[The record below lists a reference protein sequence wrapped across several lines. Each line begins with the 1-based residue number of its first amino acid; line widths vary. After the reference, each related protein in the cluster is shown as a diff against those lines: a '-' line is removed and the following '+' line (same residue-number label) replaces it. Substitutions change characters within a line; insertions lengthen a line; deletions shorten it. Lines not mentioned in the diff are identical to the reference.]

1 MGTNK
6 SLDEHKV
13 IEHLLYDAQM
23 SWGKNLDTFQPKY
36 TAKYTQLKECP
47 LNARA
52 RKLTCNKIAKRV
64 RDEGVGFLTKVLPR
78 LGKLLDQTLAGAI
91 RMTRDLHGFDTMPD
105 SELPRFLGEFFMHIL
120 QPTGE
125 VLPNPDIQCVSVVR
139 QVLYSFYK
147 YELPY
152 TETQTEQVINSFKE
166 TENDLIHIDAALNSL
181 RAVLDD
187 HNRNRRRSICHEDLK
202 DPHWHTI
209 ELNQLRVIREARIIL
224 SELFKSF
231 DPYDIVPR
239 HGPGVVST
247 KEKLSAKYM
256 WRNVSDRITAVYP
269 FDAYFCASLGHVC
282 DSAHSFN
289 TVTETDHSAQV
300 LLVPKDS
307 RGPRLISCEP
317 VDFQW
322 IQQGLRQAIY
332 SLVEHHP
339 LTRYNVHFTN
349 QQPNQFG
356 ALLGSMPDW
365 RCKYSTLD
373 LKEASDRVSVSLVH
387 LLFPDH
393 LHRFLDAS
401 RSAST
406 VLPSG
411 EKLTL
416 RKYAP
421 MGSALCFP
429 IMALTIWVILT
440 ASAPDADTRESIL
453 VYGDDVIVPTAF
465 AESAMNIL
473 EVFGLKINRTK
484 SCLQGSFRESCG
496 VDAFKGINVT
506 PVRFRTVW
514 NESPRPD
521 VYTSWIAYAN
531 QLWDKRCYSTYN
543 YVVEKLVQIYGPIPG
558 EDMHLACPSLRSS
571 SARKEDFKRR
581 TDHNLQKVVYR
592 VRVESSPSVTQ
603 VIPGWNMLLRYFVES
618 QNPIQLRPD
627 EYRKDVSSFTAG
639 HAFAVSQYTKRH
651 SSILGWRWR

>member
-1 MGTNK
+1 MDTNK
-6 SLDEHKV
+6 SLDNHKV
-13 IEHLLYDAQM
+13 IEHLLYDAHV
-23 SWGKNLDTFQPKY
+23 SWSSYF
-36 TAKYTQLKECP
+36 
-47 LNARA
+47 NARA
-52 RKLTCNKIAKRV
+52 LRLTCNKLNKRV
-64 RDEGVGFLTKVLPR
+64 REEGVGFLTKTLPR
-78 LGKLLDQTLAGAI
+78 LGKCLDQALAGTHKLTKAV
-91 RMTRDLHGFDTMPD
+91 HGFDTMDD
-105 SELPRFLGEFFMHIL
+105 SELPRFLGEFFSRVF

-125 VLPNPDIQCVSVVR
+125 VLPIPDTQCVSVLR

-152 TETQTEQVINSFKE
+152 TETQTEQVIHSFKQ
-166 TENDLIHIDAALNSL
+166 TEDDLIHVDAALNNL
-181 RAVLDD
+181 RASLDD
-187 HNRNRRRSICHEDLK
+187 HNKQRRRPICHQDLK
-202 DPHWHTI
+202 DPDWHTN
-209 ELNQLRVIREARIIL
+209 ELNQLRVIREARIL
-224 SELFKSF
+224 LFEVFKSF
-231 DPYDIVPR
+231 DPYNITPR

-247 KEKLSAKYM
+247 KERLGDKYL
-256 WRNVSDRITAVYP
+256 WRNVSHRITAVYP
-269 FDAYFCASLGHVC
+269 FDAYFCASMGHVC
-282 DSAHSFN
+282 DTAHSFS

-356 ALLGSMPDW
+356 ALLGSMTDW

-401 RSAST
+401 RSVST

-429 IMALTIWVILT
+429 IMALTIWAILT
-440 ASAPDADTRESIL
+440 ASAPDEDTRESIL

-496 VDAFKGINVT
+496 VDAFQGVNVT

-531 QLWDKRCYSTYN
+531 QLWDKRFYRTYD
-543 YVVEKLVQIYGPIPG
+543 YIVEKLTAIYGSIPG
-558 EDMHLACPSLRSS
+558 EDMNLSCPSLRSS
-571 SARKEDFKRR
+571 PARKEDFKRR

-603 VIPGWNMLLRYFVES
+603 VIPGWNMLLRYFVEA

-627 EYRKDVSSFTAG
+627 EYRKAFSNYKVG
-639 HAFAVSQYTKRH
+639 NAFAVSQYTKRH
-651 SSILGWRWR
+651 TSLLVWRWR